1 MLYDLILLLTVIR
14 VNNDVMLLT
23 YKSQTI
29 DNVSA
34 NVFVII

>member
-1 MLYDLILLLTVIR
+1 MLYDLILLLTEIR

-29 DNVSA
+29 DNVLA
-34 NVFVII
+34 NVFVIR

>member
-1 MLYDLILLLTVIR
+1 MFMIYDLILLLTEIG

-29 DNVSA
+29 DNVLA
-34 NVFVII
+34 R